1 MRMDMQWAPLLY
13 THCSPRRLTR
23 TPSFSSADDPMT
35 RRGALGLRGEM
46 ATPMRQGVWCLLPV
60 VLNAVP
66 IHTQCCDHYLR
77 DEASW
82 LMALAISSNKHH
94 THTHTRTHTPP
105 VTRHAEARA
114 WCCLLPIPPA
124 SSSLLLLDPPPTP
137 IPTIPPPP
145 HHRHKHLRLLVG
157 CLLLCASKRLFV
169 RGERRILAPQSHRR
183 TCVLSYTH
191 THTHTNHSH
200 RRLPEREL
208 VLLCLCET
216 TIVSPSYTSRHGIHH
231 IIINNIYIYI

>member
-1 MRMDMQWAPLLY
+1 MHTHALSYTPTNHQTSQIFTNTHTDARACAPAHTHTHTLKRTMRIMRMDMQWAPLLY

-66 IHTQCCDHYLR
+66 IHTQCCNHYLR

-94 THTHTRTHTPP
+94 THKHPHTHLQSRD
-105 VTRHAEARA
+105 ARQPEGGA
-114 WCCLLPIPPA
+114 A
-124 SSSLLLLDPPPTP
+124 SCQAPQ
-137 IPTIPPPP
+137 PPP
-145 HHRHKHLRLLVG
+145 HR
-157 CLLLCASKRLFV
+157 S
-169 RGERRILAPQSHRR
+169 S
-183 TCVLSYTH
+183 
-191 THTHTNHSH
+191 
-200 RRLPEREL
+200 
-208 VLLCLCET
+208 
-216 TIVSPSYTSRHGIHH
+216 
-231 IIINNIYIYI
+231 

>member
-13 THCSPRRLTR
+13 THCSPPRLTH

-35 RRGALGLRGEM
+35 RCGALGLRGEV

-94 THTHTRTHTPP
+94 THTHTHTHSHTSSHE
-105 VTRHAEARA
+105 TRGSQSVV
-114 WCCLLPIPPA
+114 LPPA
-124 SSSLLLLDPPPTP
+124 NPPSLLLTAPPRSPTNP
-137 IPTIPPPP
+137 YPNHPATSPPPP
-145 HHRHKHLRLLVG
+145 QAPPPPCGMPAAV
-157 CLLLCASKRLFV
+157 CLKEALCARRKTHSCAAEPSSYV
-169 RGERRILAPQSHRR
+169 RIVIH
-183 TCVLSYTH
+183 TH
-191 THTHTNHSH
+191 THTHITHIGGCRSVNLCCCAFV
-200 RRLPEREL
+200 RLQ
-208 VLLCLCET
+208 
-216 TIVSPSYTSRHGIHH
+216 SYHHH
-231 IIINNIYIYI
+231 IRHVMEYITSS

>member
-137 IPTIPPPP
+137 IPNIPPPP

-191 THTHTNHSH
+191 THTHITHIGGCRSVNLCCCAFV
-200 RRLPEREL
+200 RLQ
-208 VLLCLCET
+208 
-216 TIVSPSYTSRHGIHH
+216 SYHHH
-231 IIINNIYIYI
+231 IRHVMEYITSS

>member
-94 THTHTRTHTPP
+94 THKHTHTHLQSRDARQPEGGAASCQAPQPP
-105 VTRHAEARA
+105 PPHRVSQ
-114 WCCLLPIPPA
+114 IPT
-124 SSSLLLLDPPPTP
+124 PTP
-137 IPTIPPPP
+137 IPTIPPPL
-145 HHRHKHLRLLVG
+145 HHRHKHLRLLMG
-157 CLLLCASKRLFV
+157 CLISEI
-169 RGERRILAPQSHRR
+169 G
-183 TCVLSYTH
+183 
-191 THTHTNHSH
+191 
-200 RRLPEREL
+200 
-208 VLLCLCET
+208 
-216 TIVSPSYTSRHGIHH
+216 
-231 IIINNIYIYI
+231 IIIPQELPSLRTIGAINTSDP